1 MAVIPMWQVDR
12 DQSMHTSKTE
22 ADKHDL
28 MLEIGEHFA
37 VAIKAAA
44 PDVSTAQAETIGLFL
59 SKNREAVAKLCK
71 GSPAALTEV
80 MAGVSDDVGATT
92 DAAVTPIRAVQ

>member
-59 SKNREAVAKLCK
+59 SKNRDAVAKLCK
-71 GSPAALTEV
+71 GSAAALTEV
-80 MAGVSDDVGATT
+80 MAGVAEDDV
-92 DAAVTPIRAVQ
+92 VTPIRAVQ

>member
-44 PDVSTAQAETIGLFL
+44 PDVSAAQAETIGLFL
-59 SKNREAVAKLCK
+59 SKNRDAVAKLCK
-71 GSPAALTEV
+71 GSSTALTEV
-80 MAGVSDDVGATT
+80 MADATDDDV
-92 DAAVTPIRAVQ
+92 VTPIRAVQ